1 MAVSSGEKVLQ
12 LAVDDPPC
20 VGRVMAVDPATIV
33 SSVTVIALQQKNVI
47 PKDIGQCKGFI
58 NGKASGLIAD
68 ALLKVPG
75 LPTLLGAK
83 GTDML
88 EDIVDGG
95 ASTALSSVPGM
106 STVTGALSCGCA
118 VADIGGPETIK
129 KVMNA
134 VGSGAQQCGGL
145 VTDLIKGGLV
155 GIETGAKTVENTLE
169 SIYQGEHMPQETY
182 YRIYFANRKE
192 AEYKYWVALMSPYS
206 QLHNALMRQGGY
218 IDGVTATCRDY
229 FDAYRMKPGNAEKTC
244 NSFRDSYN
252 QEFAK
257 WAVLQ
262 DQV

>member
-1 MAVSSGEKVLQ
+1 MPYSK
-12 LAVDDPPC
+12 
-20 VGRVMAVDPATIV
+20 
-33 SSVTVIALQQKNVI
+33 KNVI

-68 ALLKVPG
+68 ALLEVPG

-145 VTDLIKGGLV
+145 VTDLVKGG
-155 GIETGAKTVENTLE
+155 
-169 SIYQGEHMPQETY
+169 YGEK
-182 YRIYFANRKE
+182 I
-192 AEYKYWVALMSPYS
+192 
-206 QLHNALMRQGGY
+206 
-218 IDGVTATCRDY
+218 
-229 FDAYRMKPGNAEKTC
+229 
-244 NSFRDSYN
+244 
-252 QEFAK
+252 
-257 WAVLQ
+257 
-262 DQV
+262 